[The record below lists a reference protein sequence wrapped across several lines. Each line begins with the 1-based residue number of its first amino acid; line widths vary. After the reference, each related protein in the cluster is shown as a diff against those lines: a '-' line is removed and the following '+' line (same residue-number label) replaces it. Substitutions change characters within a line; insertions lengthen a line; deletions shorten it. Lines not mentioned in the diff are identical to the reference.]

1 MSIHSAYN
9 YKRNRNKLVANLI
22 NIIEGI
28 TSDGQINKQEI
39 VFLDTWLLESQEL
52 SENYYVKCI
61 RNKINSV
68 LAKGVIGEEELQDL
82 KIVLSEVQ
90 QGLIDTPNID
100 LFSVDSDKHLLE
112 GLCKGLISDYHIND
126 DEIRYLNWF
135 LTSNAALKNNYPG
148 KHLYSVVKDIL
159 SDGVITNEE
168 RDLLLKELISLT
180 GSDIS
185 EGVVDGYSTTSPID
199 VVSYLDFAGKKVCLT
214 GKFLCGTRSQCE
226 ADIAKAGGIIV
237 DSVTQALDVL
247 VIGAMSSKDWKFQ
260 SFGRKIEKAIE
271 LRDNKGFPLTIISE
285 EQWQSFIQE

>member
-68 LAKGVIGEEELQDL
+68 LAKGIISEEELQDL

-214 GKFLCGTRSQCE
+214 GKFLCGTRGQCE
-226 ADIAKAGGIIV
+226 ADITKAGGIIV
-237 DSVTQALDVL
+237 DTVTQALDVL

-271 LRDNKGFPLTIISE
+271 LRDSKGFPLTIISE

>member
-68 LAKGVIGEEELQDL
+68 LAKGIISEEELQDL

-226 ADIAKAGGIIV
+226 ADITKAGGIIV
-237 DSVTQALDVL
+237 DTVTQALDVL

-271 LRDNKGFPLTIISE
+271 LRDSKGFPLTIISE